1 MKYIHLVFAILFIL
15 FAALQLNDPDS
26 AVWVS
31 AYSAAAFISILSFLG
46 KMPKKVLLLFM
57 GITAISIGV
66 MFPNTYSSLVNY
78 DPSLM
83 PSPEITHTKDP
94 QTEIF
99 KEVGGLFVI
108 LGAFIVQYLTIEEKV
123 AA

>member
-78 DPSLM
+78 DPNLM

-99 KEVGGLFVI
+99 KEVGGLLVI
-108 LGAFIVQYLTIEEKV
+108 LVAFVVQYLTIEEKV